1 MSLSDLKRAVWH
13 ANRAIVD
20 AGLVVLTWGNAS
32 GVDREAGVLVIKP
45 SGVAYDDLSPDDM
58 VAVDLETGEPE
69 GDLRPSSDTPTHL
82 HLVREF
88 PQIGGV
94 VHTHSAKAVAWA
106 QAERE
111 IPCLGTTHADHFHG
125 PVLVTR
131 RLTGVEIR
139 NAYEHHTGSAIA
151 ERVRQAGPDALT
163 VPAALVAGHGP
174 FAWGPTVEEAV
185 DNAIALEAVA
195 AMALDT
201 LALRADCAPLDRAL
215 HDTHFLRKHG
225 PGAYYGQTAKTP
237 TSPHRLGDAAD
248 AGPLP
253 PPHRP

>member
-237 TSPHRLGDAAD
+237 TSPPRLGDAAD

>member
-1 MSLSDLKRAVWH
+1 MSLADLKRAVWQ
-13 ANRAIVD
+13 ANRDVVD

-58 VAVDLETGEPE
+58 VAVDLETGEAE
-69 GDLRPSSDTPTHL
+69 GPLRPSSDTPTHR
-82 HLVREF
+82 HLYRQF

-106 QAERE
+106 QAERP
-111 IPCLGTTHADHFHG
+111 IPCFGTTHADHFHG
-125 PVLVTR
+125 PVPVTR

-139 NAYEHHTGSAIA
+139 DAYEHNTGVVIA
-151 ERVRQAGPDALT
+151 ERVRQGGPDALK

-174 FAWGPTVEEAV
+174 FAWGPTPQKAV
-185 DNAIALEAVA
+185 DNAVALEAVA

-201 LALRADCAPLDRAL
+201 LALRADAGPLDRAL
-215 HDTHFLRKHG
+215 HDKHFLRKHG
-225 PGAYYGQTAKTP
+225 PGATYGQ
-237 TSPHRLGDAAD
+237 
-248 AGPLP
+248 AG
-253 PPHRP
+253 

>member
-225 PGAYYGQTAKTP
+225 PGAYYGQTAKPP